1 MSTKSGCRFAVRT
14 ALLAGAAVLTV
25 GVCHASQQESV
36 PQPSL
41 GELARKQ
48 RAVQA
53 TSPVKSP
60 KVYTNDNLPSA
71 AGNLTILGTP
81 DWMKG
86 GAEAAAGKPD
96 VSTAKHGE
104 EYYRTREHELRAL
117 LDVHQRELEVLQ
129 QRLGQN
135 QVEYYS
141 NPSEALQQQYSRE
154 DVNRLQAAIDQK
166 QQQVDADRQALTNL
180 EDDLRR
186 QRGDPGWLNAEAPA
200 AQSAARPDLS
210 GVQKGSEEYWRLR
223 FKAAREALA
232 HAQEARQLAEDELGL
247 LQSQQAH
254 DWGTP
259 AAASADSR
267 IEEKRNEVASKRE
280 AETQAQQELDA
291 LDDEFQHSGAPKEW
305 SEPGAANPDGSASPP
320 KPDT

>member
-1 MSTKSGCRFAVRT
+1 VSTRSRCRLAVRT
-14 ALLAGAAVLTV
+14 ALLVQAAALAAGIS
-25 GVCHASQQESV
+25 HSQQDAA

-41 GELARKQ
+41 ADLAREQ
-48 RAVQA
+48 RALQA
-53 TSPVKSP
+53 TKPAQPLKI
-60 KVYTNDNLPSA
+60 YTNDNLPSA

-81 DWMKG
+81 EMKG

-104 EYYRTREHELRAL
+104 EYYRAREHELRAL

-154 DVNRLQAAIDQK
+154 DINRLQAAIDQK
-166 QQQVDADRQALTNL
+166 QQQVDADRQALTDL

-186 QRGDPGWLNAEAPA
+186 QGGDSGWLNAEAPA
-200 AQSAARPDLS
+200 TQPAARPDLS

-280 AETQAQQELDA
+280 AESEAQQQLEA
-291 LDDEFQHSGAPKEW
+291 LEKEFQQSGAPDEW
-305 SEPGAANPDGSASPP
+305 NKPDAASPIGSVLRQ